1 MSLVLTR
8 VSEIKGDS
16 SIKDHHEELGNLM
29 ISDRKKTRVAGW
41 RRAGCLKDVGAAGA
55 FCYYPRRKC

>member
-1 MSLVLTR
+1 MSLVLTP

-41 RRAGCLKDVGAAGA
+41 RRAGCLEDAGAAGT
-55 FCYYPRRKC
+55 FCNYPRRKC